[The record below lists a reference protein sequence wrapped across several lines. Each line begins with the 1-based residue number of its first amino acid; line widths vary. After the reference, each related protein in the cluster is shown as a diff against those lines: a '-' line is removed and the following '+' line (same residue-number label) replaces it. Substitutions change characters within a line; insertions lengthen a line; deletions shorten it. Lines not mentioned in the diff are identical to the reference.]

1 MTMQLQLDDELV
13 RQATAEAR
21 RRGTTLD
28 ALVAEGLRQRL
39 PSSPNPPAQPG
50 GALPTHDLGGPKA
63 GVDFDN
69 GRGLRELMDQDGFA
83 RC

>member
-1 MTMQLQLDDELV
+1 MTMHLQIDDELV

-21 RRGTTLD
+21 RRGTTLA
-28 ALVAEGLRQRL
+28 ALVADVLRQRL
-39 PSSPNPPAQPG
+39 PSALNSPVPQGA
-50 GALPTHDLGGPKA
+50 ALPTHDLGGPKA

-69 GRGLRELMDQDGFA
+69 GRGLRDLMDQDGLA